1 MKINKPTL
9 MSQAPS
15 GPAHLTWRSLLCYY
29 FFGKKYAQIVKT
41 NRASKAEAIASHPV
55 VPLRVVAR
63 RVIEPAREMCGKMA
77 FCRLFLFCSF
87 VEMAGGGTR

>member
-1 MKINKPTL
+1 M
-9 MSQAPS
+9 AVFFV
-15 GPAHLTWRSLLCYY
+15 LL
-29 FFGKKYAQIVKT
+29 FLGKKHAQIVKT
-41 NRASKAEAIASHPV
+41 DRASKAEAIASHPV

-77 FCRLFLFCSF
+77 FCRLFFILLLCCSF